1 MKKEDSNNSPNSLD
15 VIKIGGSIANHPE
28 SLDTFLKIFNQL
40 DHPKILVH
48 GGGNAATDLSQKL
61 GIPIKMVQGRRVTDE
76 PSLDVAVMVYAG
88 LINKRIVAQLQA
100 LSCNT
105 LGLTGAD
112 LNSIPAKKRNH
123 PEIDYGFVGEIEPD
137 DVNTYYIQK
146 LLREQIVPVFP
157 AVTHDMKGQLFNT
170 NADTIAAALAI
181 AFSYHYDVTL
191 TYCFEKNGVLEDV
204 ENDDSWIPKLSES
217 DFVTMKSDKTIYEGM
232 IPKLETGFEA
242 LHQNVQQ
249 VWIKHAEN
257 LPNDIGTSLTL

>member
-1 MKKEDSNNSPNSLD
+1 MEKENNNNLPNSLD

-28 SLDTFLKIFNQL
+28 SLDTFLKNFNRLGQ
-40 DHPKILVH
+40 PKILVH
-48 GGGNAATDLSQKL
+48 GGGNAATDLCKKL

-76 PSLDVAVMVYAG
+76 QSLDVAVMVYAG

-100 LSCNT
+100 LSCNA

-137 DVNTYYIQK
+137 DVNTFYIEK
-146 LLREQIVPVFP
+146 LLEEQIVPVFP
-157 AVTHDMKGQLFNT
+157 AVTHDKNGQLFNT
-170 NADTIAAALAI
+170 NADSIAAALAI
-181 AFSYHYDVTL
+181 AFSHHYDVTL

-204 ENDDSWIPKLSES
+204 EDEDSWIPTLSEADLLS
-217 DFVTMKSDKTIYEGM
+217 MKKDKTIYEGM
-232 IPKLETGFEA
+232 IPKLDTGFEA

-249 VWIKHAEN
+249 VRIKHAEN
-257 LPNDIGTSLTL
+257 LSNDIGTALTV